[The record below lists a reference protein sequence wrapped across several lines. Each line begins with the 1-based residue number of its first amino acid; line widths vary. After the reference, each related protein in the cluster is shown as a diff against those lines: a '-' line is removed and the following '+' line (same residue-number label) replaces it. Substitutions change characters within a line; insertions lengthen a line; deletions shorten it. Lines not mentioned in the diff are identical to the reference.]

1 MRTFKLIKGNLVVI
15 FMFLS
20 TFCFMAQAQQKG
32 SEDTWAERRS
42 QQYKKELS
50 LTDEQTDRVY
60 EVLLESAKKATGI
73 RESTTG
79 DVQRKAIQQNAQ
91 DRNNKVFEILT
102 PQQVKDLKE
111 FWSRELRKGNNS
123 QQENVRQKETS
134 SNTASNKWAKT
145 RAQQYQKELG
155 LSDEQ
160 ADKVY
165 EELASGAERAKEI
178 RENTTGDVQKKAL
191 WKNSDERNKRIFEI
205 LTPRQVEDLKE
216 FWRKEAN
223 K

>member
-91 DRNNKVFEILT
+91 ERNNKVFE
-102 PQQVKDLKE
+102 
-111 FWSRELRKGNNS
+111 
-123 QQENVRQKETS
+123 
-134 SNTASNKWAKT
+134 
-145 RAQQYQKELG
+145 
-155 LSDEQ
+155 
-160 ADKVY
+160 
-165 EELASGAERAKEI
+165 
-178 RENTTGDVQKKAL
+178 
-191 WKNSDERNKRIFEI
+191 KNSI
-205 LTPRQVEDLKE
+205 
-216 FWRKEAN
+216 
-223 K
+223 